1 MKSDKEEENHM
12 DEKDLKYGLFADA
25 PDLVDTIPALGK
37 LKKACPAY
45 ISRAE
50 KAQCIARKFAREEM
64 LPRVLAIDT
73 RCSKDPQYVDWDLW
87 RKANDLKLNI
97 AAVPVKMGGLG
108 WSALDNAVLV
118 EELSSVCLANAAN
131 ITFNTFGLLG
141 ALVECKTDIVLNIIR
156 MMVDA
161 QKKGEPLFWS
171 WAITE
176 PSAGTDM
183 EDGEAMAQMKAS
195 TSARKVPGGYR
206 LNGTKCF
213 ITNGSLA
220 HYVIATIPMDPS
232 HPKESMATF
241 FVPTTTKGF
250 SVGRIERKCGQKASQ
265 TAEIFFDDVFVPEEN
280 LWEPPGRGLRH
291 TREILSITRGYIG
304 LCGVA
309 MARGALDHCIRFANQ
324 KKRNGHMLL
333 DEDWV
338 KFAIADMMKDIMA
351 VRAACYNFAIA
362 LDTSHIWSL
371 FEKLPIKASLK
382 ILPGKMIL
390 GDALLNLSRLKPV
403 RLLGSKYKGSIV
415 SDRMVEKFVTEGSA
429 LKVAGTDLAVRV
441 GSRVL
446 DIVGLEGMAYD
457 LGMEKYFRD
466 AKVTQIYEGSN
477 QANRIDLFHN
487 TIGTLR

>member
-1 MKSDKEEENHM
+1 MRTDY
-12 DEKDLKYGLFADA
+12 LKYGLYADA
-25 PDLVDTIPALGK
+25 PDLVATIPALGK
-37 LKKACPAY
+37 LKTACPKY
-45 ISRAE
+45 IARAE
-50 KAQCIARKFAREEM
+50 AAQCTARKFAAEEM
-64 LPRVLAIDT
+64 LPRVLEIDT
-73 RCSKDPQYVDWDLW
+73 RCSSDPRYADWDLW
-87 RKANDLKLNI
+87 KKANQLKLNI
-97 AAVPVKMGGLG
+97 AAIPVRLGGLG

-141 ALVECKTDIVLNIIR
+141 ALVECNTGIVMKILK

-183 EDGEAMAQMKAS
+183 EDGEAMATMKPS
-195 TSARKVPGGYR
+195 TNARKVPGGYR

-213 ITNGSLA
+213 ITNGSIA
-220 HYVIATIPMDPS
+220 HYVIATIPMDVS
-232 HPKESMATF
+232 HPRESMATF
-241 FVPTTTKGF
+241 FVPTDSNGF

-304 LCGVA
+304 LCGAA
-309 MARGALDHCIRFANQ
+309 MARGALTRCIQFAHQ
-324 KKRNGHMLL
+324 KKIGGHRLL

-338 KFAIADMMKDIMA
+338 RFAIADMMKDIMA
-351 VRAACYNFAIA
+351 VRAACYNFAIS
-362 LDTSHIWSL
+362 LDTWHVWSL

-382 ILPGKMIL
+382 VLPAELIFADVVQRAADL
-390 GDALLNLSRLKPV
+390 PV
-403 RLLGSKYKGSIV
+403 VSLAGSKYKGSIV
-415 SDRMVEKFVTEGSA
+415 TDQLVEKFVTEGSA
-429 LKVAGTDLAVRV
+429 LKVAGTDLAVAV
-441 GSRVL
+441 SSRVL
-446 DIVGLEGMAYD
+446 DIVGLEGMAYKH
-457 LGMEKYFRD
+457 GIEKYFRD

-487 TIGTLR
+487 TVGSL

>member
-1 MKSDKEEENHM
+1 ME
-12 DEKDLKYGLFADA
+12 EKDLKYGLFADA

-45 ISRAE
+45 IARAE
-50 KAQCIARKFAREEM
+50 DAQCIARKFAREEM
-64 LPRVLAIDT
+64 LPKALEIDT
-73 RCSKDPQYVDWDLW
+73 RCSKDPRYADRELW

-97 AAVPVKMGGLG
+97 AAIPVKLGGLG

-118 EELSSVCLANAAN
+118 EELSSVCLASAAN

-141 ALVECKTDIVLNIIR
+141 ALVECKTGIVLKIIK
-156 MMVDA
+156 MMTDA
-161 QKKGEPLFWS
+161 QKKGEPLFWA

-183 EDGEAMAQMKAS
+183 EDGEAMAQMKPS
-195 TSARKVPGGYR
+195 TSAKRVPGGYC

-309 MARGALDHCIRFANQ
+309 MARGALDHCIRFAHR
-324 KKRNGHMLL
+324 KKINGHRLL

-338 KFAIADMMKDIMA
+338 RFAISDMMKDIMA
-351 VRAACYNFAIA
+351 VRAACYNFAIS
-362 LDTSHIWSL
+362 LDTCHVWSL
-371 FEKLPIKASLK
+371 FEKIPIKASLK
-382 ILPGKMIL
+382 ILPEKMIFS
-390 GDALLNLSRLKPV
+390 DTVMNLARNKWIGLAGSR
-403 RLLGSKYKGSIV
+403 YKGSIV
-415 SDRMVEKFVTEGSA
+415 TDSLVEKFVAEGSA
-429 LKVAGTDLAVRV
+429 LKVAGTDLAVKV
-441 GSRVL
+441 SSRVL

-477 QANRIDLFHN
+477 QANRMDLFHN
-487 TIGTLR
+487 TIGILR